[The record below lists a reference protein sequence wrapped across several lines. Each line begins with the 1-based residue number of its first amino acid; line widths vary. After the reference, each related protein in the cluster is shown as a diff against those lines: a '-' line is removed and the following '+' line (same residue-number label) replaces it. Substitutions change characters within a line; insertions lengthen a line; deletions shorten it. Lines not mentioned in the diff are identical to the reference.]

1 MNDQNKKI
9 EYLIGLNRIK
19 STEVKELQELIRAFI
34 DPKCSICTS
43 CPGQIRFAQ
52 KRLAT
57 WYYTN
62 VNTEVEKQIVVPD
75 PPVKKTCQACKK
87 KTNTPKK

>member
-1 MNDQNKKI
+1 MNDMNKQI

-19 STEVKELQELIRAFI
+19 STEVRQMQEMIREFI
-34 DPKCSICTS
+34 DPKCVICTT

-57 WYYTN
+57 WYYEN
-62 VNTEVEKQIVVPD
+62 VNTEVTEQIVVPD
-75 PPVKKTCQACKK
+75 PPVKKTCQACKSKGRTTK
-87 KTNTPKK
+87 K